1 MAFSSVPIRAWTYIG
16 LGSGLLALA
25 FAAFIILNTL
35 IQGRDVPGYSS
46 LAVMILLGFSL
57 QSLAIGTL
65 GEYISRIYS
74 EVKGRPIYVVMDR
87 YGLEDEFP
95 KGSA

>member
-1 MAFSSVPIRAWTYIG
+1 
-16 LGSGLLALA
+16 
-25 FAAFIILNTL
+25 
-35 IQGRDVPGYSS
+35 
-46 LAVMILLGFSL
+46 MILLGFSL